1 MPDIYTLLSPEI
13 EGLLGSPAHG
23 WQGPADSDGLTS
35 ICSWCHRDLTPDGPR
50 LMERVLHVS
59 ASLYRD
65 SATTSGDDMAQ
76 MSRDQAITDLRLR
89 FQDAPCVG
97 EGAVLATAPG
107 KAIVLLTVDNVLVRL
122 KLLGL
127 DRDTNGEVVEVAAT
141 QAADVVNVTAREI
154 TRRLEQLLR

>member
-1 MPDIYTLLSPEI
+1 M
-13 EGLLGSPAHG
+13 
-23 WQGPADSDGLTS
+23 
-35 ICSWCHRDLTPDGPR
+35 
-50 LMERVLHVS
+50 
-59 ASLYRD
+59 
-65 SATTSGDDMAQ
+65 
-76 MSRDQAITDLRLR
+76 
-89 FQDAPCVG
+89 
-97 EGAVLATAPG
+97 LATAPG